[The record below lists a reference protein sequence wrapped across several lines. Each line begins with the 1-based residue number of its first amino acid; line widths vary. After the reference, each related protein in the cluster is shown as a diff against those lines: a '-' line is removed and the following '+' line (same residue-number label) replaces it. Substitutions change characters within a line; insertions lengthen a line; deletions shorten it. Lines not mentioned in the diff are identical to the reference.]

1 MTTLRAPELTK
12 DRVGGQN
19 EAYRKGL
26 VLGLTMAEVG
36 ILIIFV
42 LLLLLALGEVRRATL
57 VRRFQNKV
65 AVDTTELARL
75 AVAEQTLRQIA
86 QELGISAP
94 STDSDDFTKLVR
106 VIREAVKTP
115 GAKDALAQAAVEIA
129 SLAETRKELARLLE
143 AGQKDEPGEFAR
155 QVEQQTFRIANQ
167 DGQLKLLERKLANVG
182 QGKGERPCWVQPGG
196 TIDYLYDVALTSRG
210 IRMKER
216 TYVQRER
223 ERALLPAPAVDPAE
237 VLNEATFYAR
247 TRPLYLHSLQNNCR
261 FFVVIYDATASHEK
275 PLYKNLL
282 RTVEGHFYKR
292 LDNGPAPF

>member
-1 MTTLRAPELTK
+1 MTTLRATELSR
-12 DRVGGQN
+12 DRVGAQN

-42 LLLLLALGEVRRATL
+42 LLLLLALGEVRRASL
-57 VRRFQNKV
+57 VRRFQNKT
-65 AVDTTELARL
+65 AVDATELARL
-75 AVAEQTLRQIA
+75 TAAEQTLRQIA
-86 QELGISAP
+86 QELGVSAP
-94 STDSDDFTKLVR
+94 VADNEDFTKLVR

-115 GAKDALAQAAVEIA
+115 GAKEALAQASAEIS
-129 SLAETRKELARLLE
+129 SLAEARKEFAKLTE
-143 AGQKDEPGEFAR
+143 AGRKGGPGEITR

-167 DGQLKLLERKLANVG
+167 DGQLKLLERKLANAG

-216 TYVQRER
+216 TYVERQR
-223 ERALLPAPAVDPAE
+223 ERALLPAPAVDPDE
-237 VLNEATFYAR
+237 VLSEATFYAR

-275 PLYKNLL
+275 PLYKSLL